1 MWASGGP
8 VWLSHVCFVK
18 GYSRSILSSLG
29 QEENFSS
36 HPMSEALIDKLS
48 LPSKRETW
56 LCTQNA
62 IVICFYCCLMPF
74 RSAQALQEI
83 NAGAA

>member
-1 MWASGGP
+1 M
-8 VWLSHVCFVK
+8 WLSHICFVK
-18 GYSRSILSSLG
+18 GYSCSILSSLG

-36 HPMSEALIDKLS
+36 HLMSEALVDKASLS
-48 LPSKRETW
+48 SKRQTW
-56 LCTQNA
+56 LCTQNS

-83 NAGAA
+83 NAVAA